1 MANIV
6 AISSF
11 CQVTLTQEEYNKLP
25 EDVKKELSTSKEMK
39 KYSDYASWGKEIG
52 VAVNETLKAVEE
64 SSIRISK
71 TEIGQSAIF
80 ILKWKFL
87 YKDFIQIIVGSILLI
102 ICIGLLIYIIR
113 RRKSENSTDEEQLA
127 YAVVAS
133 IVTFIASMITIFSWH
148 KWKKKKTSTV
158 SGFSER
164 RTGIL
169 EVYNKAKADLE
180 VLNKDIDDQIAANTS
195 EMERISLENKELSA
209 LKSNNESTIKVF
221 AKLFR
226 WIPRTLF
233 GLRTEEYLSK

>member
-1 MANIV
+1 ML

-39 KYSDYASWGKEIG
+39 KYSDYTSWGKEIG

-87 YKDFIQIIVGSILLI
+87 YKDFIHIIVGSILLI

-113 RRKSENSTDEEQLA
+113 RRKSENSIDEAQLV

-133 IVTFIASMITIFSWH
+133 IVIFIASMATIFS
-148 KWKKKKTSTV
+148 
-158 SGFSER
+158 
-164 RTGIL
+164 
-169 EVYNKAKADLE
+169 
-180 VLNKDIDDQIAANTS
+180 
-195 EMERISLENKELSA
+195 
-209 LKSNNESTIKVF
+209 
-221 AKLFR
+221 
-226 WIPRTLF
+226 
-233 GLRTEEYLSK
+233 

>member
-1 MANIV
+1 MLKRILFLLITNIV

-39 KYSDYASWGKEIG
+39 KYSDYANWGKEIG

-87 YKDFIQIIVGSILLI
+87 YKDFIHIIVGSILLI
-102 ICIGLLIYIIR
+102 ICIGLLIYITR
-113 RRKSENSTDEEQLA
+113 RRKSENSTDETQRA

-133 IVTFIASMITIFSWH
+133 IVTFIASMATI
-148 KWKKKKTSTV
+148 
-158 SGFSER
+158 
-164 RTGIL
+164 
-169 EVYNKAKADLE
+169 
-180 VLNKDIDDQIAANTS
+180 
-195 EMERISLENKELSA
+195 LS
-209 LKSNNESTIKVF
+209 
-221 AKLFR
+221 
-226 WIPRTLF
+226 
-233 GLRTEEYLSK
+233 

>member
-1 MANIV
+1 ML

-11 CQVTLTQEEYNKLP
+11 CQVTLTQEEYDKLP

-39 KYSDYASWGKEIG
+39 KYSDYASLGKEIG

-87 YKDFIQIIVGSILLI
+87 YKDFIQIIIGSILLV

-133 IVTFIASMITIFSWH
+133 GVTFITSMITIFSWH
-148 KWKKKKTSTV
+148 KWKKKTSTV

-180 VLNKDIDDQIAANTS
+180 ALNKDIDDQIAANTS
-195 EMERISLENKELSA
+195 EMERISSENKELST